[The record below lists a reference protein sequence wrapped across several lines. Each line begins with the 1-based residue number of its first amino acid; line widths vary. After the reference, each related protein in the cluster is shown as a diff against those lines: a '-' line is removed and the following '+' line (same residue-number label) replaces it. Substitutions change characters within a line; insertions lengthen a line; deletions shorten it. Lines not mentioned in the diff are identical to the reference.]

1 MDANELEKKIR
12 SRGYWR
18 VVIRPSVFIGERA
31 RLRDLETIARDS
43 VVQLRG
49 WDYPHFPRDGV
60 TRGNDFIEAP
70 TEVEWLSHIEL
81 WRLYQ
86 SGQFI
91 HLFAMREDWLEG
103 TSLPGLGN
111 VKPRT
116 LLSYESTL
124 YTITEI
130 FLFAAR
136 LAQHMALGP
145 DVVVEYGL
153 YDLQDRKLET
163 FNPGRDS
170 LFLVPRATAIG
181 PLYERT
187 VTEKAERIAARAAE
201 IALDQALNLF
211 ERFGWDIS
219 KESLQEEQRKFL
231 ERRL

>member
-1 MDANELEKKIR
+1 MDATALDKEIR

-18 VVIRPSVFIGERA
+18 VNIRPSVFIAERA
-31 RLRDLETIARDS
+31 ALRDLEAIARDA

-60 TRGNDFIEAP
+60 TRGNDFIEAA
-70 TEVEWLSHIEL
+70 TEAAFISHLEV

-91 HLFAMREDWLEG
+91 HVFSMREDWVEG
-103 TSLPGLGN
+103 TPMPGLGN
-111 VKPRT
+111 VKPGT

-136 LAQHMALGP
+136 LAQRMALGP
-145 DVVVEYGL
+145 EVIVEYSL
-153 YDLQDRKLET
+153 VDLLNRKLET

-170 LFLVPRATAIG
+170 LFLVPRATALG
-181 PLYERT
+181 HSYER
-187 VTEKAERIAARAAE
+187 
-201 IALDQALNLF
+201 
-211 ERFGWDIS
+211 
-219 KESLQEEQRKFL
+219 
-231 ERRL
+231 